1 MKASSISICTTEAQ
15 ELKPAENINA
25 QITLVLSAQY
35 LSLTSARTG
44 LLNPFS
50 KRSATQEEQHDLMQF
65 RDIGQREF
73 ERHVGY
79 YVLKQPSVHPPQRKK
94 RLLTLTKK
102 AKSRQ
107 VLQLEKD
114 RRVVQKCLHKK
125 LKWSK
130 QTGKPIEKIAEQY
143 VPIPLAL
150 ADSNG
155 MPIKGQKSN
164 ATKALKSRYKDAKP
178 KVFSNSLPE
187 GWVAGCVI
195 VEGMIMVNKTPLGNH
210 RTFADYANFL
220 AKRFLTPHFSA
231 ESKEVHLIFDNPKV
245 LAQTP
250 K

>member
-1 MKASSISICTTEAQ
+1 
-15 ELKPAENINA
+15 
-25 QITLVLSAQY
+25 
-35 LSLTSARTG
+35 
-44 LLNPFS
+44 
-50 KRSATQEEQHDLMQF
+50 MQF
-65 RDIGQREF
+65 RDIGLREF

-79 YVLKQPSVHPPQRKK
+79 YVLKQLSVHPPQRKK

-102 AKSRQ
+102 VKSRQ

-114 RRVVQKCLHKK
+114 RRLVQKCLHIK

-130 QTGKPIEKIAEQY
+130 QTGKPVEKIAEQY

-164 ATKALKSRYKDAKP
+164 VTKALKSRYKDAKP

-195 VEGMIMVNKTPLGNH
+195 VEGMIMVNTTPLGNH

-220 AKRFLTPHFSA
+220 GKRFLTPHF
-231 ESKEVHLIFDNPKV
+231 IIPKG
-245 LAQTP
+245 LHKHQNSLN
-250 K
+250 KKDERLLLR

>member
-15 ELKPAENINA
+15 ALKPAENINA

-130 QTGKPIEKIAEQY
+130 QTGKPVEKIAEQY

-155 MPIKGQKSN
+155 MPIKGQK
-164 ATKALKSRYKDAKP
+164 AMPQR
-178 KVFSNSLPE
+178 
-187 GWVAGCVI
+187 
-195 VEGMIMVNKTPLGNH
+195 H
-210 RTFADYANFL
+210 
-220 AKRFLTPHFSA
+220 
-231 ESKEVHLIFDNPKV
+231 
-245 LAQTP
+245 
-250 K
+250 

>member
-15 ELKPAENINA
+15 VLKPAENINA
-25 QITLVLSAQY
+25 QITLILSAQY
-35 LSLTSARTG
+35 LSFTSASTG

-130 QTGKPIEKIAEQY
+130 QTGKPVEKIAEQY

-178 KVFSNSLPE
+178 KVFSNSLPK

-195 VEGMIMVNKTPLGNH
+195 VEGMIMVNTTPLGNH

-220 AKRFLTPHFSA
+220 GKRFLTPHFSA
-231 ESKEVHLIFDNPKV
+231 GSKEVHLIFDNPKG

>member
-1 MKASSISICTTEAQ
+1 MH
-15 ELKPAENINA
+15 
-25 QITLVLSAQY
+25 
-35 LSLTSARTG
+35 R
-44 LLNPFS
+44 
-50 KRSATQEEQHDLMQF
+50 
-65 RDIGQREF
+65 
-73 ERHVGY
+73 
-79 YVLKQPSVHPPQRKK
+79 PQRKK

-130 QTGKPIEKIAEQY
+130 QTGKPVEKIAEQY

-164 ATKALKSRYKDAKP
+164 ATKALKSHYKDAK
-178 KVFSNSLPE
+178 
-187 GWVAGCVI
+187 
-195 VEGMIMVNKTPLGNH
+195 EGMIMVNTTPLGNH

-220 AKRFLTPHFSA
+220 GERFLIPHFSA
-231 ESKEVHLIFDNPKV
+231 GSKEVHLIFYNPKG

-250 K
+250 KYFEQKRRDTAAKVIEGHVCDEIEHSRHILSNWR